1 MTDRKMPDTTPAG
14 ARALYTLMYED
25 DRYRM
30 GNSRRAIAE
39 PILKKEVER
48 VIEQMPVERQGFAIT
63 YLDVACGRG
72 EMIDYVDSLPGGVVT
87 GGLEIV
93 PSLGRDDVE
102 IIDTLL
108 SIPDDDREHHLVS
121 CYDVLEHLAEVDMIA
136 AITELWRITHTTLII
151 AVSCVASGSFGAGIE
166 LHPTQ
171 QQPGWWRDRIQEAC
185 FVAPE
190 LVHKTEG
197 RVLDRV
203 RGKAVTGYTSATF
216 VVRRAGE

>member
-1 MTDRKMPDTTPAG
+1 MTELTMPDTTPAG
-14 ARALYTLMYED
+14 ARALYEKQYAIE
-25 DRYRM
+25 RYGM
-30 GNSRRAIAE
+30 GNRRRSIAE

-48 VIEQMPVERQGFAIT
+48 VIEKQPAEEQGFPINCC
-63 YLDVACGRG
+63 DVACGRG
-72 EMIDYVDSLPGGVVT
+72 EMVDFLGDLPGGVISV
-87 GGLEIV
+87 GYEIV
-93 PSLGRDDVE
+93 PSLKRDSVE

-108 SIPDDDREHHLVS
+108 DIPELDRPFHIVS
-121 CYDVLEHLAEVDMIA
+121 CLDVLEHLAEVDMIA